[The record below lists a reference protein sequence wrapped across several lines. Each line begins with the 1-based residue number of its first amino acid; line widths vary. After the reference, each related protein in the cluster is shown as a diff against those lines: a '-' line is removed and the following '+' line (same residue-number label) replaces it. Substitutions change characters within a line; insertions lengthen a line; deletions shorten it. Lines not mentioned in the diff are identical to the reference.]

1 MEKEMTNLTIQD
13 IEKQI
18 DHLFAQIDAL
28 YQEREEID
36 EKLDGIREIIEDH
49 ASKTGREF
57 LDYPII
63 KSLRNRKKEIE
74 SSIQTLNQ
82 EAIYQR
88 LKLNLNIC
96 KEIS

>member
-1 MEKEMTNLTIQD
+1 MTNLTIQD

-18 DHLFAQIDAL
+18 DHLFAQIDVL

-36 EKLDGIREIIEDH
+36 EQLDGIRAIIEDH

>member
-1 MEKEMTNLTIQD
+1 MTDLTIQD
-13 IEKQI
+13 IEK
-18 DHLFAQIDAL
+18 QIDAL

-36 EKLDGIREIIEDH
+36 EQLDGIRAIIEDH
-49 ASKTGREF
+49 ALKTGREY

-74 SSIQTLNQ
+74 TSIQTLNQ

-88 LKLNLNIC
+88 LKLTLNIR
-96 KEIS
+96 KVAQ